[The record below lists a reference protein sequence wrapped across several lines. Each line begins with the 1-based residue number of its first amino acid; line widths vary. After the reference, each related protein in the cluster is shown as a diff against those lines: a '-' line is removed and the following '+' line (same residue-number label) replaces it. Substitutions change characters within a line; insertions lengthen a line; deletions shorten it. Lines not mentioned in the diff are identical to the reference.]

1 MSHILIL
8 GGDGYLGW
16 PTAMYFSA
24 RGYAVTVVDNYFR
37 RNACTELDVGMLYPV
52 PTLQERVKIWNERT
66 GREIKVVIGDLQD
79 PEVMRSLFDGRVT
92 YQWALDPSFTGVPE
106 TVIHYAEQPS
116 APYSLIN
123 YKYANLTVQNNLLI
137 TNNLMWALR
146 DYSRETHVIHIGT
159 MGEYGTPN
167 IDIEEGWLEIEHK
180 GRKDSFLFP
189 RQASSL
195 YHTTKI
201 MDTDL
206 MWFAVRMWDLKVTDL
221 MQGPVYGIETDE
233 SEIRRQYAV
242 GSKQRSEVRDQVA
255 EREHLRTIFNY
266 DEIFGTIVNRFITQA
281 VVGYPLTVYGKG
293 GQTRGYL
300 NIRDTLQCVHMS
312 EQTPAKAG
320 ELRIFNQIMETFS
333 ANELAEMTQRVGK
346 KLGYKVTIDHLDN
359 PRKEAEEHYYNP
371 TYQGLIDIGVV
382 PHYLTD
388 EVMEGMFLVVEQYK
402 NNIRKD
408 VIFKGIRW

>member
-1 MSHILIL
+1 MRILIL

-16 PTAMYFSA
+16 PTAMYFSQK
-24 RGYAVTVVDNYFR
+24 GHEVTVVDNYLR
-37 RNACTELDVGMLYPV
+37 RNACTELDVGMLYSV
-52 PTLQERVKIWNERT
+52 PTLIERAKIWHEHT
-66 GREIKVVIGDLQD
+66 GKEIKVVIGDLTE
-79 PEVMRSLFDGRVT
+79 PELMRSLFKGGIE
-92 YQWALDPSFTGVPE
+92 YQWALDQTFMGIPD

-123 YKYANLTVQNNLLI
+123 YKYANITLSNNLLV
-137 TNNLMWALR
+137 TNNLMFALR
-146 DYSRETHVIHIGT
+146 DFSRDSHVIHVGT

-180 GRKDSFLFP
+180 GRKDKFLYP

-206 MWFAVRMWDLKVTDL
+206 MWFGVRMWGLKITDL

-233 SEIRRQYAV
+233 SVLDDRL
-242 GSKQRSEVRDQVA
+242 K
-255 EREHLRTIFNY
+255 TIFNY
-266 DEIFGTIVNRFITQA
+266 DEIFGTIVNRFIAQA
-281 VVGYPLTVYGKG
+281 IVGYPLTVYGKG

-300 NIRDTLQCVHMS
+300 NIKDTLQCVHQSFRM
-312 EQTPAKAG
+312 PAKEG

-333 ANELAEMTQRVGK
+333 VNELAEMTQYVGK
-346 KLGYKVTIDHLDN
+346 SMGYDVEIQNLEN
-359 PRKEAEEHYYNP
+359 PRKEAEDHYYNP
-371 TYQGLIDIGVV
+371 TYQGLIDIGVQ

-388 EVMEGMFLVVEQYK
+388 DVMTGMFRVVERYK
-402 NNIRKD
+402 DHIRKD
-408 VIFKGIRW
+408 VIFKGIKW

>member
-1 MSHILIL
+1 MHILIL

-16 PTAMYFSA
+16 PTAMYFSH
-24 RGYAVTVVDNYFR
+24 RGYKVTVVDSYFR

-52 PTLQERVKIWNERT
+52 PTLPERARIWHEKT
-66 GREIKVVIGDLQD
+66 GYEIKVVIGDLAD
-79 PEVMRSLFDGRVT
+79 PEIMRGLFDGRVC
-92 YQWALDPSFTGVPE
+92 YAWSIDSAFSGLPD
-106 TVIHYAEQPS
+106 TVVHYAEQPS

-123 YKYANLTVQNNLLI
+123 YRYANITLSNNLLV
-137 TNNLMWALR
+137 TNNLLFALK
-146 DYSRETHVIHIGT
+146 DFSPSTHVIHVGT

-167 IDIEEGWLEIEHK
+167 IDIEEGWLDIAHN
-180 GRKDSFLFP
+180 GRKDRFLFP

-206 MWFAVRMWDLKVTDL
+206 MWFGVRMWNLCITDL
-221 MQGPVYGIETDE
+221 MQGPVYGVETGETLFDD
-233 SEIRRQYAV
+233 RL
-242 GSKQRSEVRDQVA
+242 K
-255 EREHLRTIFNY
+255 TIFNY

-300 NIRDTLQCVHMS
+300 NINDTLQCVHMS
-312 EQTPAKAG
+312 EKTPAAPG

-333 ANELAEMTQRVGK
+333 ANELAEKTKSVGDR
-346 KLGYKVTIDHLDN
+346 LGYKVQIDHLAN
-359 PRKEAEEHYYNP
+359 PRKEAEDHYYNP
-371 TYQGLIDIGVV
+371 VYQGLVRIGVN

-388 EVMEGMFLVVEQYK
+388 QVMEGMFKVVARYRK
-402 NNIRKD
+402 NIRKE
-408 VIFKGIRW
+408 VIFKGIKWG

>member
-16 PTAMYFSA
+16 PTAMYFSK
-24 RGYAVTVVDNYFR
+24 RGYDVTVVDNYFR

-52 PTLQERVKIWNERT
+52 PTLVERAKIWYELT
-66 GREIKVVIGDLQD
+66 GKEIKVVIGDLTE
-79 PEVMRSLFDGRVT
+79 PEIMRSLFDGRIE
-92 YQWALDPSFTGVPE
+92 YAWAVNRSFSGTPE
-106 TVIHYAEQPS
+106 TVVHYAEQPS

-123 YKYANLTVQNNLLI
+123 YRYANITIQNNLLV

-146 DYSRETHVIHIGT
+146 DFSRDTHVIHIGT

-167 IDIEEGWLEIEHK
+167 IDIPEGWIEIEHR
-180 GRKDSFLFP
+180 GRKDKFLFP

-206 MWFAVRMWDLKVTDL
+206 MWFGVRMWDLRVTDL
-221 MQGPVYGIETDE
+221 MQGPVYGIETKESVIDE
-233 SEIRRQYAV
+233 R
-242 GSKQRSEVRDQVA
+242 
-255 EREHLRTIFNY
+255 LRTIFNY
-266 DEIFGTIVNRFITQA
+266 DEIFGTIVNRFIVQA
-281 VVGYPLTVYGKG
+281 LIEYPLTVYGKG

-300 NIRDTLQCVHMS
+300 NINDTLQCVHMS
-312 EQTPAKAG
+312 EKTPAKKG

-333 ANELAEMTQRVGK
+333 ANELAEKVQRVGK
-346 KLGYKVTIDHLDN
+346 KLGYDVKVDHIEN

-371 TYQGLIDIGVV
+371 TYQGLIEIGVK

-388 EVMEGMFLVVEQYK
+388 EVLEGMMHVAERFK
-402 NNIRKD
+402 NNIRRD
-408 VIFKGIRW
+408 VIFRGVRWG